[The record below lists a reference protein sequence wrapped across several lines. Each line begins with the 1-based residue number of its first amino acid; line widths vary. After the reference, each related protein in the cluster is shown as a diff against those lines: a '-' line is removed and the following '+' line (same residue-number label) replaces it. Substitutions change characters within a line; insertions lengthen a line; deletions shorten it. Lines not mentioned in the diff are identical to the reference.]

1 MAKQN
6 RSRGKKIVT
15 GTMLGLLALA
25 SVLLGTLLV
34 IQTPNTTT
42 RSQFFDVLTTI
53 STDPR
58 YQKSIPNAQ
67 PNIVRNNWSG
77 YGVYHW
83 GHNGVVN
90 WGQVENYV
98 SDMVGYRNFNACWCE
113 YYIIDNDPNL
123 SFHWLIWYEQE
134 PGSYSFL
141 FYLPDDINSPV
152 VRISQIIYLAIIIIL
167 VVIVIILG
175 TQIAMQLYRKK

>member
-1 MAKQN
+1 
-6 RSRGKKIVT
+6 
-15 GTMLGLLALA
+15 
-25 SVLLGTLLV
+25 LLGILLV

-42 RSQFFDVLTTI
+42 RSQFFSVLTTI

-67 PNIVRNNWSG
+67 PDIVRNNWSG
-77 YGVYHW
+77 YGAYHW

-90 WGQVENYV
+90 WGQVGNYV
-98 SDMVGYRNFNACWCE
+98 SALVGYRNFNACWCE
-113 YYIIDNDPNL
+113 YYIIDNNPNL

-134 PGSYSFL
+134 PGSY
-141 FYLPDDINSPV
+141 YNSPV

-167 VVIVIILG
+167 AVIVIILG